1 MMRMDAALGLRFEHA
16 IEGLQSRSDAIHRH
30 RPAAIR
36 DVHAVCAIALHQRS
50 LCGKRG
56 GVNHVTHQEEAG
68 DVATQT
74 AGLLAMLPRSVG
86 SGAVGCDPPRVIADR
101 APSWKGE

>member
-1 MMRMDAALGLRFEHA
+1 MTRRPPRSTRTDPLLPYTTLFRSHRTRFDGNERVGNAKLKVMMRMDAALGLRFEHA

-50 LCGKRG
+50 LCGKIG
-56 GVNHVTHQEEAG
+56 
-68 DVATQT
+68 
-74 AGLLAMLPRSVG
+74 
-86 SGAVGCDPPRVIADR
+86 R
-101 APSWKGE
+101 AQV